1 MVYNMYLQVLS
12 IVFMR
17 MKIINKSDL
26 RVVVNDV

>member
-12 IVFMR
+12 IVFMC